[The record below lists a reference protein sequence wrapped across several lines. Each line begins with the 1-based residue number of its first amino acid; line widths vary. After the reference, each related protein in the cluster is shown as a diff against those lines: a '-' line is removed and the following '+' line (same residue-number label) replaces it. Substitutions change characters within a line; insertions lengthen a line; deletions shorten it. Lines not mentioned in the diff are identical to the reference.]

1 MRHAVRDAA
10 ARGSA
15 LYFGYVRSDGMRKT
29 GDRINI
35 VDTLCDIETCEE
47 PFGKR
52 WHQDEINLHPEHLAA
67 LVKSKI
73 LAFDVL

>member
-1 MRHAVRDAA
+1 
-10 ARGSA
+10 
-15 LYFGYVRSDGMRKT
+15 MRKT